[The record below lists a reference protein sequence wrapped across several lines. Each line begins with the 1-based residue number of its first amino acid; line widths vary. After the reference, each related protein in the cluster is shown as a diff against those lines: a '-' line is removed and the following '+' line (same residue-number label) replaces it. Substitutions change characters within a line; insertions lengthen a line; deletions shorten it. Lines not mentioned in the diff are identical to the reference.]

1 MKKIY
6 IIICLFVGFISFSKG
21 QGNLQF
27 NQVKF
32 IELAGINYNHAPPF
46 YYMKGIDSVTI
57 TIPANK
63 VWKIEKVKATGV
75 DSLNDYPDLSLHG
88 YAYITLN
95 DVIIYDATSGEM
107 GNGNIIWL
115 PAGTYKLRLTA
126 RIPSNDQGKFKGFIS
141 AIEYN
146 IVP

>member
-6 IIICLFVGFISFSKG
+6 ITICLFVGLVSFSKA

-32 IELAGINYNHAPPF
+32 IELAGINYNNTPPV
-46 YYMKGIDSVTI
+46 YYYKGIDSVTI

-63 VWKIEKVKATGV
+63 VWKIEKAKAVGV
-75 DSLNDYPDLSLHG
+75 DSLNGYPDFYGHG
-88 YAYITLN
+88 QPFLTLN
-95 DVIIYDATSGEM
+95 DVPMYEASSAEVGF
-107 GNGNIIWL
+107 GNILWL
-115 PAGTYKLRLTA
+115 PAGTYKLRLMA
-126 RIPSNDQGKFKGFIS
+126 RIPSNDGGKFKGFIS